1 MTPEEALRKIWEYRG
16 LCWHEWD
23 KGRELYDEGWFEYF
37 KECKHCKKRHYG
49 MDAGLPK
56 NPDPNDWY
64 IFGEVW
70 TWAKGEEWFQEFIG
84 CYHGSADVDLGLLV
98 EVDLIGPAL
107 FPEVAE
113 FLEGRK

>member
-1 MTPEEALRKIWEYRG
+1 MTPEEALKIIWKHRK
-16 LCWHEWD
+16 LCWHEWIAPNIHA
-23 KGRELYDEGWFEYF
+23 
-37 KECKHCKKRHYG
+37 CKFCG
-49 MDAGLPK
+49 ENLLF
-56 NPDPNDWY
+56 NPYPPHPNDWLT
-64 IFGEVW
+64 FGNVW